1 MRSRIV
7 GATLAVAVL
16 FLGGACTTQ
25 DGQVWREHTTH
36 FASGEHAFFSM
47 KNNKDGSNPKVTR
60 LDIEDARNQK
70 WWGLYAVTVDPK
82 QILQN

>member
-1 MRSRIV
+1 MRSRIK
-7 GATLAVAVL
+7 GATFVGSIL
-16 FLGGACTTQ
+16 FLAACSAQ
-25 DGQVWREHTTH
+25 DGKVWMEHNTH

-60 LDIEDARNQK
+60 LDIEDSRNQN
-70 WWGLYAVTVDPK
+70 WWGIYPITVDQK